1 MHNRIKI
8 YIKITTAPTCFCVI
22 TIIRE
27 CTLPDD
33 GDSGMHGDGDGGM
46 HGTNVKIVY
55 IVPHVLYFCCKAFV
69 I

>member
-1 MHNRIKI
+1 
-8 YIKITTAPTCFCVI
+8 VI